1 MEKVEHIIEIS
12 SELEKNQQF
21 CDFIK
26 DVHTIAKC
34 KKTNCPIGTYR
45 NDIKKAVFD
54 LALDYDVRRSLFI
67 KFSMESSEVFSA
79 MFG

>member
-1 MEKVEHIIEIS
+1 M
-12 SELEKNQQF
+12 
-21 CDFIK
+21 
-26 DVHTIAKC
+26 
-34 KKTNCPIGTYR
+34 

-54 LALDYDVRRSLFI
+54 PALDYDVRRSFFI

>member
-1 MEKVEHIIEIS
+1 MEKVEQIIEIS
-12 SELEKNQQF
+12 SELEKIQLF
-21 CDFIK
+21 CDFIE
-26 DVHTIAKC
+26 DVHTITKC
-34 KKTNCPIGTYR
+34 KKSNSPIGTYM

-54 LALDYDVRRSLFI
+54 PALDYDVRRSFFI